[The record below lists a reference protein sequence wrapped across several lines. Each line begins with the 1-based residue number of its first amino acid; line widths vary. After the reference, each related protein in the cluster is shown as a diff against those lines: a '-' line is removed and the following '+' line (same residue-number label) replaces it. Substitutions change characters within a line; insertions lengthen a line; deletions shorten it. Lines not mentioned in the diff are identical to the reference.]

1 MVLQL
6 LPATPMVWRTP
17 TSVQFGVDAPV
28 VVDEV
33 GPGTERLLAA
43 LRSGVSPSG
52 YAMLARDAGVTP
64 PDAEALLDRLAP
76 VLVPVRTPT
85 LTPASADGA
94 AGHAVLVTGS
104 GPFAETL
111 AALLSDDGLLARP
124 DERSPALVALV
135 SDWVVPPDDAA
146 HWLRRDVPH
155 LPVVA
160 TDRSVSIGPFVEP
173 GRGPCVY
180 CVQLART
187 DADAAWP
194 AVATQLWG
202 RPAAAHP
209 RITVMTVATFAAR
222 RIATRLAD
230 GPSDAPTAWR
240 VSDRGAAISA
250 ATTRLHPRCSCAA
263 PPESDWAPGSGPAG
277 PAATSSAPTV
287 SGRG

>member
-6 LPATPMVWRTP
+6 LAETPMVWRTP

-33 GPGTERLLAA
+33 GPGTERLLTA

-52 YAMLARDAGVTP
+52 YAMLARDAGVAP
-64 PDAEALLDRLAP
+64 PDADALLDRLAP
-76 VLVPVRTPT
+76 VLTPT
-85 LTPASADGA
+85 PATADEA
-94 AGHAVLVTGS
+94 PRHTVLVTGS

-160 TDRSVSIGPFVEP
+160 SDRSVSVGPFVEP

-202 RPAAAHP
+202 RAGAAHP

-222 RIATRLAD
+222 RIVARLAD

-263 PPESDWAPGSGPAG
+263 PPESDWAPGPDPAD
-277 PAATSSAPTV
+277 PAATSSAPAV

>member
-6 LPATPMVWRTP
+6 LPETPMAWRTP

-28 VVDEV
+28 VIDEV
-33 GPGTERLLAA
+33 GPGAERLLSA
-43 LRSGVSPSG
+43 LRSGISASG
-52 YAMLARDAGVTP
+52 YAMLARDAGVAA

-76 VLVPVRTPT
+76 VLVAAPRTGSPRR
-85 LTPASADGA
+85 S
-94 AGHAVLVTGS
+94 VLVTGS

-111 AALLSDDGLLARP
+111 AALLSDDRLLARSDEQSP
-124 DERSPALVALV
+124 DLVALV
-135 SDWVVPPDDAA
+135 ADWVVPPDDAA
-146 HWLRRDVPH
+146 RWLRRDVPH

-160 TDRSVSIGPFVEP
+160 TDRSVTVGPFVEP

-202 RPAAAHP
+202 RAGAAHP
-209 RITVMTVATFAAR
+209 RIMVMTVAGFAAR
-222 RIATRLAD
+222 RIAARLAD
-230 GPSDAPTAWR
+230 GPADTPTAWR

-250 ATTRLHPRCSCAA
+250 TPARLHPRCSCAA
-263 PPESDWAPGSGPAG
+263 PPGSDWAPGPDPAD
-277 PAATSSAPTV
+277 PAATSSVPAV
-287 SGRG
+287 SGRA

>member
-6 LPATPMVWRTP
+6 LAETPMVWRTP

-64 PDAEALLDRLAP
+64 PDADALLDRLAP
-76 VLVPVRTPT
+76 VLTPT

-94 AGHAVLVTGS
+94 AGRAVLVTGS

-160 TDRSVSIGPFVEP
+160 SDRSVSIGPFVEP

-187 DADAAWP
+187 DTDAAWP

-202 RPAAAHP
+202 RAGAAHP
-209 RITVMTVATFAAR
+209 RIMVMTVATYAAR

-277 PAATSSAPTV
+277 PAATSSAPAV

>member
-6 LPATPMVWRTP
+6 LAETPMVWRTP

-64 PDAEALLDRLAP
+64 PDADALLDRLAP
-76 VLVPVRTPT
+76 VLTPT

-94 AGHAVLVTGS
+94 AGHAALVTGS

-187 DADAAWP
+187 DTDAAWP

-202 RPAAAHP
+202 RPGAAHP
-209 RITVMTVATFAAR
+209 RIMVMTVATFAAR

-263 PPESDWAPGSGPAG
+263 PPESDWAPGSGPAD
-277 PAATSSAPTV
+277 PAATSSGPAV